1 MERRGGVRRERAAVE
16 SVREESRDVAIVEAG
31 RRRGEGGGREERGRE
46 EEEEGESL
54 GKSVGDAGEDET
66 RGDVEECVA
75 ENSTSSSACVRTYVY
90 VCD

>member
-1 MERRGGVRRERAAVE
+1 MRRERAAVE
-16 SVREESRDVAIVEAG
+16 RVREESRDVAIVDAG
-31 RRRGEGGGREERGRE
+31 RRRGEGGGGEERGRE
-46 EEEEGESL
+46 EDAEEEGERESL

-75 ENSTSSSACVRTYVY
+75 ENSTSSSACVRAYVY

>member
-1 MERRGGVRRERAAVE
+1 MRRERAAVE
-16 SVREESRDVAIVEAG
+16 RVREESRDVAIVDAG
-31 RRRGEGGGREERGRE
+31 RRRGEGGGGEERGRE
-46 EEEEGESL
+46 EDAEEEEGEGESL

-75 ENSTSSSACVRTYVY
+75 ENSTSSSACVRAYVY